1 MNDENLLSQPE
12 SCDKGHEKSAYSS
25 VRRPVNESRHLMGD
39 IYTSPEIFTQ
49 EKSKIF
55 LKDWFCV
62 GRTEQIAEPGS
73 YMTVRV
79 GVEPVIITRDDK
91 GEVHAM
97 FNICRHRGVELAS
110 GSGRTRVFSCPYH
123 NWTYDLTGK
132 LIRAQYLEEMKPGT
146 FDLEDC
152 RLRPLSIETWQ
163 GWIFVNGSP
172 NPPQFEDF
180 VKEFEQAFNLLH
192 MENCR
197 IAATLDEELG
207 CNWKFVNENFVD
219 SYHFQTLHAE
229 SFGGDVEVEKMT
241 MDLHPSGSLTGEF
254 PARPSTMSS
263 ESKFGP
269 MPWIKDQKDETFGC
283 IGFLPPNFHI
293 FGRYDMVNAAIIL
306 PISESR
312 TRLIFY
318 SLFPEKLFEEP
329 DFNEKLKD
337 YTDLNQMVL
346 MEDLD
351 MILALQRGVTSDR
364 FVPGPMSLYEHG
376 VHHLIN
382 SYLDKMF

>member
-1 MNDENLLSQPE
+1 
-12 SCDKGHEKSAYSS
+12 
-25 VRRPVNESRHLMGD
+25 
-39 IYTSPEIFTQ
+39 
-49 EKSKIF
+49 
-55 LKDWFCV
+55 
-62 GRTEQIAEPGS
+62 
-73 YMTVRV
+73 MTVRL

-91 GEVHAM
+91 GELHAM

-110 GSGRTRVFSCPYH
+110 GSGKTRVFRCPYH

-132 LIRAQYLEEMKPGT
+132 LIRAQYLEEMKPET
-146 FDLEDC
+146 FDLENC
-152 RLRPLSIETWQ
+152 RLSPLSLATWQ
-163 GWIFVNGSP
+163 GWIFVNASS
-172 NPPQFEDF
+172 NPPQFEKY
-180 VKEFEQAFNLLH
+180 VKEFEQAFGILR

-263 ESKFGP
+263 ESPFGP
-269 MPWIKDQKDETFGC
+269 MPWLKDRKDETFGC

-293 FGRYDMVNAAIIL
+293 FGRYDMINAAIVW
-306 PISESR
+306 PITESK
-312 TRLIFY
+312 TRLTFY
-318 SLFPEKLFEEP
+318 SLFPEHLFEEP
-329 DFNEKLKD
+329 DFDEKLKD
-337 YTDLNQMVL
+337 YTELNVMVL
-346 MEDLD
+346 MEDMD
-351 MILALQRGVTSDR
+351 MILALQRGVTSER

-382 SYLDKMF
+382 NYLDRMQA